1 MTALQFFWFFL
12 IGLLFAGFFFLEGFD
27 FGVGMAVQ
35 TLAHNEHEK
44 DQIVETIGPVWDGN
58 EVWLLTAGGAMF
70 ASFPYWYSSLFSGY
84 YLILLT
90 ILCGLIIRGVSF
102 EFRHKVPAEQKNI
115 WNWTLTIGSALVP
128 FFFGVMFISLIQG
141 VPLDAKGNIMAH
153 FGDYINLFSLVGG
166 VAVLLLSYLH
176 GLNYISLKTTGPVR
190 DRARNYAAFLY
201 WVLYLG
207 LLVFT
212 LLLFL
217 KTDFFSQ
224 HALGTLVLLVVIV
237 ALSLFAHASVFKQ
250 HEMSAF
256 IASGLT
262 FVALVALLF
271 QGLFPRVMIS
281 SISSKY
287 DLLIQ
292 NASSSPYTLKI
303 MSIVAISLVPFVL
316 AYTVWAYYIFRKR
329 ISLPVIV
336 TGDK

>member
-70 ASFPYWYSSLFSGY
+70 ASFPYWYASLFSGY
-84 YLILLT
+84 YLVLLT

-141 VPLDAKGNIMAH
+141 VPLDAKGNMIAH

-207 LLVFT
+207 LLVFA

-292 NASSSPYTLKI
+292 NASSSSYTLKI